1 MAQRDGALHT
11 EPMVGP
17 RLPEWRDGTVA
28 ILSTVS
34 DGSPH
39 AIPISTA
46 VHAGPRRAFFA
57 LAQTRRSLAR
67 LRTDARAALTLVG
80 ADDVAF
86 TARGR
91 AAVVVESLDGAENVA
106 VVALEVEQIED
117 HGRGEFEILD
127 GVRWHWLDEN
137 ARRRDARVRAALRAL
152 AAAPAALCDEA
163 PNDGS

>member
-1 MAQRDGALHT
+1 MAAQ
-11 EPMVGP
+11 

-46 VHAGPRRAFFA
+46 VHAGPRRVIFA
-57 LAQTRRSLAR
+57 LAHTRGSLTR
-67 LRTDARAALTLVG
+67 LRIDARAALTLVG
-80 ADDVAF
+80 ANDVAF

-106 VVALEVEQIED
+106 AVALEVEHVED
-117 HGRGEFEILD
+117 HGRADFEILD
-127 GVRWHWLDEN
+127 GVRWQWLDET
-137 ARRRDARVRAALRAL
+137 ARRHDARVRAALREL
-152 AAAPAALCDEA
+152 AVAP
-163 PNDGS
+163 